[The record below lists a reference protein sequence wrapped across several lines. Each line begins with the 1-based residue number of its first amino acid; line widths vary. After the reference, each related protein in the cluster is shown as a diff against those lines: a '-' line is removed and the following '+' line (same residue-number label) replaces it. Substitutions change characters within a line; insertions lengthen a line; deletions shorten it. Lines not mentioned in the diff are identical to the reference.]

1 MSTPSSFSTSEL
13 SAPPR
18 MAGLG
23 SADASDGGDAMNR
36 NHMAIVVAAD
46 DLGERQFLFVS
57 IAITAIHFSRHFCG
71 CTHPRPESLSCN
83 DHVEIISRHFVPVHG
98 AFDRVITATIPRFTL
113 HKITI
118 LYDDQHRPVP
128 HWLKY
133 CNPLLGRSPSAN
145 WRDERRSATT
155 ARPRLLLHYWSLEE
169 NAGERATAQRC
180 EKGGFMSCVAHLPFM
195 NLN

>member
-1 MSTPSSFSTSEL
+1 MRPEFNFVASQSLPSFWMSTPSSFSTSEL

-23 SADASDGGDAMNR
+23 SADASDGDTMNR
-36 NHMAIVVAAD
+36 NHMAIVVVAD
-46 DLGERQFLFVS
+46 DLGDSQFLFVS

-83 DHVEIISRHFVPVHG
+83 DHVEIISRHFVPVIG

-155 ARPRLLLHYWSLEE
+155 ARPRLLLEPG
-169 NAGERATAQRC
+169 GECRRARNCA
-180 EKGGFMSCVAHLPFM
+180 KM
-195 NLN
+195 

>member
-1 MSTPSSFSTSEL
+1 MRPEFNFVASQSLPSFWMSTPSSFSTSEL

-46 DLGERQFLFVS
+46 DLGDRQFLFVS
-57 IAITAIHFSRHFCG
+57 IAITAIHSSRHFCG

-83 DHVEIISRHFVPVHG
+83 DHVEIISRHFVPVIG
-98 AFDRVITATIPRFTL
+98 AFDRVITATIPRLPDSRFT
-113 HKITI
+113 KF
-118 LYDDQHRPVP
+118 DDQHRPVP

-155 ARPRLLLHYWSLEE
+155 ARPRLLLEPG
-169 NAGERATAQRC
+169 GECRRARNCA
-180 EKGGFMSCVAHLPFM
+180 KM
-195 NLN
+195 